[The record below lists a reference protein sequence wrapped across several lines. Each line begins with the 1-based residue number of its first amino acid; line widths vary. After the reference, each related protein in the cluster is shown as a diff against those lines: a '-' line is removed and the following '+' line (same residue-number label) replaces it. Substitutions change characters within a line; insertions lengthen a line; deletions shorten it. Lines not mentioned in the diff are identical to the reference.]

1 MVVLRNL
8 VLVLVLVLVSLP
20 FGAFVMAAGAPVM
33 ELQQVD
39 EDVYALVGPFGNRTP
54 ENLGNNSTS
63 GFVITSDGVVLIDSG
78 GSYRGAAVIAEL
90 IGQVTDHPVRL
101 VINTGGQDH
110 RWLGNGYFK
119 QRGARIVTSQAA
131 EEDHHARAQDQ
142 LFALE
147 NLIGEKALAGTDPV
161 HADETFEDELTIE
174 HGGVTFELKRV
185 GPAHT
190 PGDLL
195 VWLPEKQVVF
205 AGDVVYMG
213 RLLGVQSYSNSAG
226 WLEAFKQ
233 LEALQPR
240 VIVPGHGPAS
250 DLAAA
255 RADTRDYLE
264 FLREAVGT
272 FMDEGGDISQIGSL
286 DQTRFSHLHSF
297 DSLKGRN
304 AQQVFQEMEW
314 E

>member
-1 MVVLRNL
+1 VVLRKL
-8 VLVLVLVLVSLP
+8 FLFFASLLS
-20 FGAFVMAAGAPVM
+20 GALALAAGAPVM

-39 EDVYALVGPFGNRTP
+39 EEVYALVGPFGNRTP
-54 ENLGNNSTS
+54 ENMGNNSTS
-63 GFVITSDGVVLIDSG
+63 GFVVTDDGVVLIDSG
-78 GSYRGAAVIAEL
+78 GSYRGAAVIAGL
-90 IGQVTDHPVRL
+90 IGQVTDQPVRL

-131 EEDHHARAQDQ
+131 DEDHRARAQDQ
-142 LFALE
+142 LFALG
-147 NLIGEKALAGTDPV
+147 NLIGEKVLAGTDPV
-161 HADETFEDELTIE
+161 HADETFEDELTIK

-190 PGDLL
+190 PGDLF
-195 VWLPEKQVVF
+195 VWLPKKQVLF
-205 AGDVVYMG
+205 AGDVVYTG
-213 RLLGVQSYSNSAG
+213 RLLSVQPYSNSAG
-226 WLEAFKQ
+226 WLEAFGR

-240 VIVPGHGPAS
+240 VIIPGHGPVT

-264 FLREAVGT
+264 FLRETVGA
-272 FMDEGGDISQIGSL
+272 FMDEGGDITQIGGL
-286 DQTRFSHLHSF
+286 DQARFSHLHSF